1 MRFTPYISLPPYL
14 KFSSSNFYMNTYMN
28 RMRQNAIYFIVLLLL
43 TLLMSA
49 CTNTLNRNAPDDL
62 KSMSKDISD
71 LVALPHNESIE
82 GNEQAQQIQISTGMS
97 QPASNTKNAYLEQ
110 EARLMSGVP
119 DDVIATYQQAL
130 VLMEQQKWLAANA
143 LFDQVIAKQANLS
156 GSYVNQALILKALS
170 KQQSTEQAKQEKASE
185 LLIDKAISVNPLN
198 PYAQHFKGQILQA
211 KGQFEQAEQHYATAL
226 SIWPH
231 YSEAQLDMAV
241 LLELYRGKLLD
252 AYQYYTAYLQLKVD
266 DKQVQRWQAAL
277 AIKIKRAGLTLPVQE
292 GE

>member
-1 MRFTPYISLPPYL
+1 MLFSPYISLPPDI
-14 KFSSSNFYMNTYMN
+14 KFSSSYFARNNTLYLT
-28 RMRQNAIYFIVLLLL
+28 VLLLL
-43 TLLMSA
+43 TLLTSA
-49 CTNTLNRNAPDDL
+49 CTNTPNRNAPDDL
-62 KSMSKDISD
+62 KSISKNITD
-71 LVALPHNESIE
+71 LVVLPNNESIE
-82 GNEQAQQIQISTGMS
+82 DFEGNEQTQQIQTSIGSKQT
-97 QPASNTKNAYLEQ
+97 ALNNKNAYLEQ

-119 DDVIATYQQAL
+119 EDVIATYQQAL
-130 VLMEQQKWLAANA
+130 VLMEQQKWLAANV

-170 KQQSTEQAKQEKASE
+170 AQQQSTEQAKQTKEVNESE

-211 KGQFEQAEQHYATAL
+211 KGLFEQAEQRYATAL

-231 YSEAQLDMAV
+231 YSEAQLSMAV
-241 LLELYRGKLLD
+241 LLELYRGKLLE
-252 AYQYYTAYLQLKVD
+252 AYQYYATYLQLMGE